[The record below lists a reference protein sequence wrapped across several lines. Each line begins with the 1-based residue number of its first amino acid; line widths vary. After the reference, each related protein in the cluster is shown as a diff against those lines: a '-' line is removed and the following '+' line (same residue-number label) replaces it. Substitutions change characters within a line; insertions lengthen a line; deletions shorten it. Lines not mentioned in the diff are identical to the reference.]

1 MTSIRLH
8 GSNLHVRCDFA
19 DVEKARGIPQR
30 RWLKAA
36 KVWSCRPSLANMDY
50 ISHTWP
56 DAEWDD
62 ASILE
67 YRQAKDEEQQ
77 RHRVLKGEVDLSIID
92 REIALGA
99 FRKGA
104 KPPWTHQK
112 KALLLARDL
121 AYFAYIM
128 DQGTG
133 KTRTVLDDA
142 AHNYRMKRIDC
153 LIILNKNSVKTNWV
167 TLDQNPEEPDAVD
180 QWLPQDIK
188 HSKALW
194 QSDANKGE
202 VEAFEKTI
210 FEAMHGRGGLVI
222 ISLNYEALLMD
233 RCYKVLENLCGYRK
247 VMIVAD
253 ESTYIGKPGS
263 DRTKQ
268 ATALR
273 QLCKIARICT
283 GTPIVKSPLKA
294 YSQFAFLNEDILG
307 FGSFYAFKARY
318 CVMGGFE
325 GRQVLRFINL
335 PELSE
340 KIASCSF
347 RVTKGECLDL
357 PPKIY
362 PPKRRVYM
370 SDAQATAYEQMKRTM
385 LATIKGKEV
394 SATIQLTQVMK
405 LQQITGG
412 YVKMD
417 DGTVSEIVK
426 PENNPL
432 IKETLGLI
440 EEAGDQKVIVWAHFH
455 EEIDALV
462 RVLTKHGYRVAQ
474 FDGRVPERSRLQIRR
489 DFKNGLYD
497 VLVGNQGAG
506 GMGIDEFKIAS
517 VVIYY
522 SNSYDTEA
530 RIQSEDRTHRG
541 GSEMHECITYYDLV
555 VPNTVRVKII
565 QTLRA
570 NKSISDEVMRDGLR
584 EWI

>member
-1 MTSIRLH
+1 MTSIVAH
-8 GSNLHVRCDFA
+8 GSNLYVRCDYA

-30 RWLKAA
+30 RWLKSS
-36 KVWSCRPSLANMDY
+36 KVWSCRPSLTNMNY
-50 ISHTWP
+50 IAHTWP
-56 DAEWDD
+56 DATWDD
-62 ASILE
+62 ASI
-67 YRQAKDEEQQ
+67 RQFRRAKDEEAQ
-77 RHRVLKGEVDLSIID
+77 RHRVLEGKVDLSIID
-92 REIALGA
+92 REIKLGA

-104 KPPWTHQK
+104 KPPWDHQK
-112 KALLLARDL
+112 KALLLGRDL
-121 AYFAYIM
+121 PYFAYIM

-133 KTRTVLDDA
+133 KTRTILDDA

-153 LIILNKNSVKTNWV
+153 LIVLNKNSVKTNWV
-167 TLDQNPEEPDAVD
+167 TLDQDPEEPDAVD
-180 QWLPQDIK
+180 QWLPQDIP

-194 QSDANKGE
+194 QSNANKGE
-202 VEAFEKTI
+202 VEAWEKTI
-210 FEAMHGRGGLVI
+210 FEAMHGRGGLVV
-222 ISLNYEALLMD
+222 ISLNYEALLLD
-233 RCYKVLENLCGYRK
+233 RCYKTLENLCGYRK

-273 QLCKIARICT
+273 QLCKVARICT

-294 YSQFAFLNEDILG
+294 FSQFGFLNEDILG

-318 CVMGGFE
+318 CIMGGFE
-325 GRQVLRFINL
+325 GRQILKYVNL

-347 RVTKGECLDL
+347 RVTKDECLDL

-362 PPKRRVYM
+362 QKRRVYM
-370 SDAQATAYEQMKRTM
+370 SDKQERAYSEMARTM
-385 LATIKGKEV
+385 LATIQKREV
-394 SATIQLTQVMK
+394 SAQIKLTQVMK

-412 YVKMD
+412 YVVMD
-417 DGTVSEIVK
+417 DKAVVEIVK

-440 EEAGDQKVIVWAHFH
+440 EEAGEQKVLVWAHFH
-455 EEIDALV
+455 EEIDALA
-462 RVLTKHGYRVAQ
+462 RVLRAAHYKVAV
-474 FDGRVPERSRLQIRR
+474 FDGRVSEADRLQIRR
-489 DFKNGLYD
+489 DFKNGKYD

-517 VVIYY
+517 VIIYY

-541 GSEMHECITYYDLV
+541 GSEMHDKITYYDLV

-565 QTLRA
+565 ATLRN
-570 NKSISDEVMRDGLR
+570 NKEISDEVMRDGLR

>member
-1 MTSIRLH
+1 MTSILLH
-8 GSNLHVRCDFA
+8 GSNLHVRCDYA

-30 RWLKAA
+30 RWLKSS

-50 ISHTWP
+50 LARTWP
-56 DAEWDD
+56 DASWDD
-62 ASILE
+62 ASIREFTRAKNEEAQRLRVFNRE
-67 YRQAKDEEQQ
+67 Y
-77 RHRVLKGEVDLSIID
+77 DLSVIA
-92 REIALGA
+92 REIKAGA
-99 FRKGA
+99 FKKGA
-104 KPPWTHQK
+104 LPPWEHQQ
-112 KALLLARDL
+112 KALLLGRDL
-121 AYFAYIM
+121 PYFAYIM

-133 KTRTVLDDA
+133 KTRTILDDA
-142 AHNYRMKRIDC
+142 AHNYRMRKIDA
-153 LIILNKNSVKTNWV
+153 LIIINKNSVKTNWV
-167 TLDQNPEEPDAVD
+167 TLDQDPEEPDAVD
-180 QWLPQDIK
+180 QWLPTDIP

-194 QSDANKGE
+194 MSDANKAE
-202 VEAFEKTI
+202 QAQWDKFF
-210 FEAMHGRGGLVI
+210 FEAQHGRGGLAI
-222 ISLNYEALLMD
+222 ISVNYEALLMD
-233 RCYKVLENLCGYRK
+233 RCFSQLEAFCKRRK
-247 VMIVAD
+247 VMIVCD
-253 ESTYIGKPGS
+253 ESTRIGKPGS
-263 DRTKQ
+263 GRTKA

-273 QLCKIARICT
+273 QFCPIARITT

-325 GRQVLRFINL
+325 GRQVLKYINL
-335 PELSE
+335 DELSN

-347 RVTKGECLDL
+347 RVTKDECMDL

-362 PPKRRVYM
+362 QKRRVYM
-370 SDAQATAYEQMKRTM
+370 ADAQAKAYEQMKRTM
-385 LATIKGKEV
+385 LATIKGKDV
-394 SATIQLTQVMK
+394 SAQIQLTQVMK

-417 DGTVSEIVK
+417 DLTVVEIVK

-440 EEAGDQKVIVWAHFH
+440 EEAGDQKVLVWAHFH
-455 EEIDALV
+455 EEIDALI
-462 RVLTKHGYRVAQ
+462 RVLRKEGYRVAQ
-474 FDGRVPERSRLQIRR
+474 FDGRVPERERLQIRR

-497 VLVGNQGAG
+497 ILVGNQGAG

-517 VVIYY
+517 VVIYF

-541 GSEMHECITYYDLV
+541 GSEMHEKITYYDIV

-565 QTLRA
+565 ATLRG